1 MGVGVF
7 WGEVGGKVYF
17 FEKKCVFGVD
27 KGEEIGYIELALGP
41 PLACTARAS
50 KDIDRK
56 VGGPL
61 FLP

>member
-1 MGVGVF
+1 MKNV
-7 WGEVGGKVYF
+7 F
-17 FEKKCVFGVD
+17 FEKKFVFGVD
-27 KGEEIGYIELALGP
+27 KWVEVGYIELALGP

-56 VGGPL
+56 GGGPL